1 MNIAVVGSGYVG
13 LVLGGCLAE
22 SGNDVVCA
30 DIDADRV
37 ALLNDG
43 EIPIYEPGLKPL
55 IENNLAE
62 GRLTFTTEV
71 TQAVQ
76 ASTVIFIAVGTP
88 PGEDGSADLRHV
100 LEV

>member
-1 MNIAVVGSGYVG
+1 MRITVIGSGYVG
-13 LVLGGCLAE
+13 LVVGACLAE

-30 DIDADRV
+30 DIDPGKV

-71 TQAVQ
+71 AEAVQ
-76 ASTVIFIAVGTP
+76 ASA
-88 PGEDGSADLRHV
+88 
-100 LEV
+100 